1 MSHQLKLEK
10 IIGRPASE
18 VFRAL
23 SLGKLFMN
31 CGAASDSLQIDFRVG
46 GKYLIQFRN
55 KTLENFGE
63 FLEIIPN
70 QKIVF
75 SWCQEFGPDQKPDT
89 QVSIEL
95 FEENAKTRLV
105 LTHSGFKDKSVC
117 DQHEMGWTAGM
128 TDMTAEIQE
137 GQLRF
142 LRVFDTSIEKLF
154 ETCQNP
160 KHFFGLIGDI
170 EKGHADFRVGGQ
182 FQVPTECG
190 EVTGTYLEIIPNQT
204 IALSWLLGA
213 SGPLENS
220 RVTLNFKTADNGNAK
235 LELLHDGLF
244 SEDEQAAHRAGWEN
258 VTRQMAQMLVN

>member
-10 IIGRPASE
+10 VIGRPASE

-31 CGAASDSLQIDFRVG
+31 CGAASDSLQLDFRVG

-75 SWCQEFGPDQKPDT
+75 SWCQEFGSDQKPDT

-95 FEENAKTRLV
+95 FEEDAKTRLI
-105 LTHSGFKDKSVC
+105 LTHSGFKDKSLC
-117 DQHEMGWTAGM
+117 DQHEMGWTAGL
-128 TDMTAEIQE
+128 TDMSAEIQE
-137 GQLRF
+137 GRLRF
-142 LRVFDTSIEKLF
+142 LRAFDTSIDKLF
-154 ETCQNP
+154 ASCQNP
-160 KHFFGLIGDI
+160 NHFFGLIG
-170 EKGHADFRVGGQ
+170 HADKARVDFRVGGQ
-182 FQVPTECG
+182 CQIPTEHG
-190 EVTGTYLEIIPNQT
+190 EVQGAFLEIIPNQT
-204 IALSWLLGA
+204 IVLSWSSSA
-213 SGPLENS
+213 SGSLQNS
-220 RVTLNFKTADNGNAK
+220 KLTLNFKTGDNGNAK

-244 SEDEQAAHRAGWEN
+244 SEDEQIAQRATWEN
-258 VTRQMAQMLVN
+258 VTRKMTQLMSN

>member
-1 MSHQLKLEK
+1 MSYQLKLEK
-10 IIGRPASE
+10 IIARPANE

-46 GKYLIQFRN
+46 GRYLIQFRN

-75 SWCQEFGPDQKPDT
+75 SWCQEFGPDKKPDT
-89 QVSIEL
+89 RVSIEL
-95 FEENAKTRLV
+95 FEEDAKTRLV
-105 LTHSGFKDKSVC
+105 LQHTGFKDKSVC
-117 DQHEMGWTAGM
+117 DQHEMGWTAGL
-128 TDMTAEIQE
+128 TDMSAEIQS

-142 LRVFDTSIEKLF
+142 LRSFETSNENLYD
-154 ETCQNP
+154 TCQNP
-160 KHFFGLIGDI
+160 TRFFGLIGNMD
-170 EKGHADFRVGGQ
+170 KAQVDFRVAGQ

-190 EVTGTYLEIIPNQT
+190 EVKGVFLEIIPNQT
-204 IALSWLLGA
+204 ISMSWLLGA
-213 SGPLENS
+213 SGPLQNS
-220 RVTLNFKTADNGNAK
+220 KVTLNFKPADNGTAK

-244 SEDEQAAHRAGWEN
+244 SEDEQKAHRAGWEN
-258 VTRQMAQMLVN
+258 VTRQMAQLFAN